1 MKDYAAQSGAS
12 LEGFSPA
19 DFDRFAVKGTA
30 SAEARKR
37 PGYDPAREADY
48 LDLWNRVTP
57 EEKAAIWQEIKSTPK
72 WRRMKELHAKSTLT
86 PEEEEE
92 LQRIVGLDYEPG
104 DVAGEFLAYQEAERK
119 KQEAAK
125 RG

>member
-1 MKDYAAQSGAS
+1 MNMEDDEELKP
-12 LEGFSPA
+12 L
-19 DFDRFAVKGTA
+19 
-30 SAEARKR
+30 
-37 PGYDPAREADY
+37 
-48 LDLWNRVTP
+48 TP
-57 EEKAAIWQEIKSTPK
+57 EEKAAIWQEIRSTPK